1 MTILTSGLVFWDII
15 YLTELPDAFRDPTQA
30 VPLGMSF
37 FPFLENARNKNRK
50 GQILRHFREKNFL
63 GFQEGL

>member
-30 VPLGMSF
+30 VPLGRF
-37 FPFLENARNKNRK
+37 LVLNFPIFGKC
-50 GQILRHFREKNFL
+50 
-63 GFQEGL
+63 